1 MHARFRKLMLTL
13 AILCAGTC
21 GGFYDGCSGA
31 IQRELEVL
39 AAPESNAT
47 LIPQSTLVDLFG
59 PQVIK
64 FFQDWW

>member
-1 MHARFRKLMLTL
+1 MHTRIRKLMFTM
-13 AILCAGTC
+13 AILCAGTFC
-21 GGFYDGCSGA
+21 GFYDGCSGA

-39 AAPESNAT
+39 AEPESNAS

-59 PQVIK
+59 PNVIK

>member
-1 MHARFRKLMLTL
+1 MHTRLRKLMLTL
-13 AILCAGTC
+13 AILSAGAC

-39 AAPESNAT
+39 AQPESNAS